1 MEIRT
6 IWKTSNTNY
15 LKDNMKIKLI
25 MLLFSFIC
33 LTACEKREF
42 IVLIEQPTEKN
53 LDNINLKLVLDN
65 NKTDVF
71 VTNLKYSDIT
81 PRFVSN
87 EFSINKKNK
96 HILTVY
102 IHQKKFNYELSYPK
116 DKYIVI
122 SPFYK
127 NKEINI
133 GIIKKGQK
141 FNLH

>member
-1 MEIRT
+1 
-6 IWKTSNTNY
+6 
-15 LKDNMKIKLI
+15 MKIKLI
-25 MLLFSFIC
+25 ILLFSFLC

-71 VTNLKYSDIT
+71 VTNLKYSNIT
-81 PRFVSN
+81 PRLVSN

-116 DKYIVI
+116 DKYVII

-127 NKEINI
+127 NKEISI